1 MVDCFQ
7 VQFLE
12 RNIEGFIF
20 DYFIRVICKILTA
33 QIEYYMVAFL
43 ELFVI
48 SITIDDCRPE
58 S

>member
-1 MVDCFQ
+1 MVDCLFN
-7 VQFLE
+7 FLE

-20 DYFIRVICKILTA
+20 DCFSRVICKILTA
-33 QIEYYMVAFL
+33 QIEYYMVALL

>member
-7 VQFLE
+7 VQIF
-12 RNIEGFIF
+12 RTKHRGFIF
-20 DYFIRVICKILTA
+20 DCFIIVICKILTA
-33 QIEYYMVAFL
+33 QIEYYMVALL

>member
-1 MVDCFQ
+1 MADCFQ
-7 VQFLE
+7 VLE
-12 RNIEGFIF
+12 QNIEGFIF
-20 DYFIRVICKILTA
+20 DCFIRAICKILTA
-33 QIEYYMVAFL
+33 QIEYYMVALL